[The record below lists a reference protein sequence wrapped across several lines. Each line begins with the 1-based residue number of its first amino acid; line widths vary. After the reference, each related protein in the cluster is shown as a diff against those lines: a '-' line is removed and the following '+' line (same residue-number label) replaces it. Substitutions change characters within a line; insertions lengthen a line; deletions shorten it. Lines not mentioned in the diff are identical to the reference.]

1 MASRPIFDDDVG
13 PLDSAAVTSTSPM
26 ATGSMSS
33 RIRRRVSPAGSCS
46 SPCRN
51 TCPMYNRRS
60 SKRPG
65 FSPSSRHTPRASA
78 AAARSFPF
86 PSFGRSEQTAYPNA
100 SPEAASVTVTSSRA
114 SSVVCASAAEAR
126 RSPSNRRVY
135 GFMRF
140 AYVLFDFLRSKSNP
154 HPSGGQYRFIGVSPL
169 PKYLIFGMGVSA
181 DLPYLC
187 PYK

>member
-1 MASRPIFDDDVG
+1 MLDGWMWAMASRPIFDDDVG

-86 PSFGRSEQTAYPNA
+86 PSFGRSEQTGV
-100 SPEAASVTVTSSRA
+100 SQ
-114 SSVVCASAAEAR
+114 
-126 RSPSNRRVY
+126 
-135 GFMRF
+135 RF
-140 AYVLFDFLRSKSNP
+140 ARSGVGHGYFQSRFVRSLCLGGGSEKESQQQKSIWF
-154 HPSGGQYRFIGVSPL
+154 HAFRVRPL
-169 PKYLIFGMGVSA
+169 
-181 DLPYLC
+181 
-187 PYK
+187 